1 MMDKRIRPWIN
12 KKIVD
17 YIGEEE
23 QALVDFIIEK
33 VINLFI
39 TQLVLVSIY

>member
-1 MMDKRIRPWIN
+1 MDKRIRPWIN

-33 VINLFI
+33 VRFNIILMK
-39 TQLVLVSIY
+39 Q

>member
-1 MMDKRIRPWIN
+1 MDKRIRPWVN

-33 VINLFI
+33 VSANIL
-39 TQLVLVSIY
+39 